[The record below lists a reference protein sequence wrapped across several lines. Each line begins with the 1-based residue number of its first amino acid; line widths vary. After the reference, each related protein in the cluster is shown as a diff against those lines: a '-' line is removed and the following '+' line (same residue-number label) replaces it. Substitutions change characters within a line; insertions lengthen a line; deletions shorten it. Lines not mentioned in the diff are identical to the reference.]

1 MKALEKSR
9 EIPREFALYLPLSI
23 RIAAHQLP
31 GSLIGTDM
39 NTRKEMGNHHI
50 LWTTSLPLVL
60 AQLDIA
66 SRKFGKHRRLRHHQN
81 ETLTEQTT
89 SVAASHTLTQTILG
103 IPSPSTSQVRS
114 PSPGPARKAKK
125 GKERE
130 APVGNEKPIPISI
143 QEDLPLRPA
152 AWFLDVANPTWADL
166 RAIGKVR
173 PLIIGKYV
181 AGS

>member
-9 EIPREFALYLPLSI
+9 EIPREFALYLPP
-23 RIAAHQLP
+23 AAHQLP
-31 GSLIGTDM
+31 GSFIGTDM
-39 NTRKEMGNHHI
+39 NTRKEMGDRRI

-66 SRKFGKHRRLRHHQN
+66 SRKSGKHRRLRHHQN
-81 ETLTEQTT
+81 ETLTEQTS
-89 SVAASHTLTQTILG
+89 SVAASHTLTQTFPG

-114 PSPGPARKAKK
+114 SSPGPSRKAKK

-130 APVGNEKPIPISI
+130 AQVGNEKLISI
-143 QEDLPLRPA
+143 STQEDSPPRPA

-181 AGS
+181 VGS

>member
-23 RIAAHQLP
+23 IPAAHQLP
-31 GSLIGTDM
+31 GSLIGSDL
-39 NTRKEMGNHHI
+39 NTRKEMGNRRI
-50 LWTTSLPLVL
+50 VWTTSLPLVL

-66 SRKFGKHRRLRHHQN
+66 SRKSGKHRRLRHHQN
-81 ETLTEQTT
+81 ETLIEQTT
-89 SVAASHTLTQTILG
+89 SAAASHTLTQTSLG
-103 IPSPSTSQVRS
+103 IPSPSTSQLRS
-114 PSPGPARKAKK
+114 SSPGPARKAKK

-130 APVGNEKPIPISI
+130 AHTGNEKLIPISI
-143 QEDLPLRPA
+143 QEEPPLRPA

-173 PLIIGKYV
+173 PLIIGNYV
-181 AGS
+181 VGS